1 MKMTE
6 ATFNFLLDTL
16 IDEIEMHPYK
26 DELITLMRQQ
36 QEDDNSDT
44 V

>member
-1 MKMTE
+1 MTE

-26 DELITLMRQQ
+26 DELITLMHQQ

>member
-16 IDEIEMHPYK
+16 IDEIEMHPHK
-26 DELITLMRQQ
+26 DELITLMHQQ

-44 V
+44 L